1 MGVDH
6 DFVVGGFGDAAQVVV
21 VEHLAVVVLA
31 VGDDVAYVAALDGWV
46 AIVDHELVGL
56 VEVALVVDD
65 GA

>member
-31 VGDDVAYVAALDGWV
+31 VGYDVAYVAALDGWV